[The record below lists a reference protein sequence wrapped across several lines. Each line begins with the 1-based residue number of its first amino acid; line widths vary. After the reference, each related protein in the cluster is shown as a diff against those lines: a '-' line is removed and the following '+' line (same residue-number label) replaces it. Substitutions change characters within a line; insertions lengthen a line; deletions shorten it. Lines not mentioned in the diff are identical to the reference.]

1 MRQRYLGVQRMTMK
15 NEKQF
20 SQGWAKVNKTA
31 THIGMSPRSVR
42 KLLRQGLPYSR
53 LPSGVILIS
62 LDQADEYIKKFQV
75 VNDELDSVVNDVIK
89 SIK

>member
-1 MRQRYLGVQRMTMK
+1 MTMK

-53 LPSGVILIS
+53 LPSGAILIS
-62 LDQADEYIKKFQV
+62 LDQVDEYIKKFQV

>member
-1 MRQRYLGVQRMTMK
+1 MTIK
-15 NEKQF
+15 NEKPF

-31 THIGMSPRSVR
+31 IHIGMSPRSVR

-53 LPSGVILIS
+53 LPSGAILIS

-75 VNDELDSVVNDVIK
+75 VNNELDSVVNDVIK
-89 SIK
+89 STK